1 MEERRPESYLTT
13 SWFLEKIDHWFDL
26 MSSRNVVTA
35 LSHFKMEEYEKAI
48 SFLRDSI
55 HLFRGLKIGL
65 QGSWKPVQTG
75 LVMATTTILEVQQ
88 DLLRQG

>member
-1 MEERRPESYLTT
+1 M
-13 SWFLEKIDHWFDL
+13 DHWFDL
-26 MSSRNVVTA
+26 MSSHNVVTA
-35 LSHFKMEEYEKAI
+35 LCHFKMEEYEKAI

-55 HLFRGLKIGL
+55 HIFQSLKIGT

-88 DLLRQG
+88 DLLREGHKFVLTNRFTQD